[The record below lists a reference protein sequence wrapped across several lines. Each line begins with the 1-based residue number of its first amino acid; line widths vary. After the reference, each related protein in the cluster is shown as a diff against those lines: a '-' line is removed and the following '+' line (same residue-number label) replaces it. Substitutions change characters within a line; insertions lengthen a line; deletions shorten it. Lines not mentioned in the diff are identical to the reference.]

1 MYYIYIKDWK
11 FLASSQVEMLWLVY
25 DSVLT
30 VKNPWNYKFIDWV
43 LQFIT
48 NIKDVDSTCFFVGVV
63 DYNLIDQIDSE
74 WEASKPGE
82 HIEPGS
88 NEIPVRNLQEY
99 IDVLNIKKTAW
110 ELTQEQVDQIL
121 VDLKENNPELF
132 GN

>member
-30 VKNPWNYKFIDWV
+30 VENPWNYKFIDWV

-48 NIKDVDSTCFFVGVV
+48 NIEDVDSTCFFVGVV
-63 DYNLIDQIDSE
+63 DYNLIHQIDSE

-82 HIEPGS
+82 HIEPES

-121 VDLKENNPELF
+121 VDLEENNPELF